1 MAEFLLFHPHTRHI
15 MLNFCPLLHRFC
27 LEFHCNTVHP
37 WPSWRKKHLYMRL
50 LRSGQMI
57 IWRFQGVK
65 YLHHGKD
72 CLYFVFADYHSA
84 SYQYPVSILYRHVF
98 SPYLYLHLLYTCFN
112 HVPCATMN
120 QSFIFV
126 NNKKVS
132 EWLKQIINAHRHTMT
147 HTSMQNKQHNH
158 NNIYINVHPYKSRTS
173 EIKSPIFTSKSLLK
187 QFSIDSCLNNKW
199 KPDKNKNNE
208 SAHKTYTTTMT
219 TPFKIEAT

>member
-1 MAEFLLFHPHTRHI
+1 MAESLLFHPHTRHI

-84 SYQYPVSILYRHVF
+84 SYQYPESILYRHVF
-98 SPYLYLHLLYTCFN
+98 VHHICIYICYIHVSIMFLAPLWINLLFLWT
-112 HVPCATMN
+112 T
-120 QSFIFV
+120 
-126 NNKKVS
+126 KKGS
-132 EWLKQIINAHRHTMT
+132 EWLKQIINAHTHTMT
-147 HTSMQNKQHNH
+147 HTLACKTNNTTTTISKCSSLQISYIRNKITNLHLK
-158 NNIYINVHPYKSRTS
+158 KS
-173 EIKSPIFTSKSLLK
+173 SKT
-187 QFSIDSCLNNKW
+187 FCIDSCLNNKW
-199 KPDKNKNNE
+199 KPNKKKHE